1 MSKSSLDFAIRGST
15 AKYNRIGY
23 LASSSSAPFAGI
35 AASLGLWWLG
45 TIGMIEPD
53 SMLRNFAPDAC
64 WQALIQMFET
74 GEILPHIQISLQR
87 VVLSLLL
94 ALLIGLPLGILVGLS
109 ARLEQTTGA
118 VFQFIRMISP
128 ISWMPLAVMLFGI
141 GDAPVIFLLT
151 IAAIWPVMLNVSAGV
166 HAVDPYWLTLARSL
180 CATRWETVSRIIIPA
195 IIAHTLTGIRL
206 AIGVIWIVLVPAEM
220 LGVSAGLGYF
230 ILDTRDR
237 LAYSELMAVILIIGL
252 IGYLLDGAARFLIQ
266 HRTHRRIHRRD
277 SA

>member
-1 MSKSSLDFAIRGST
+1 MNRLLSDFTIQNPVNRYGHIRHLAFSSLAPL
-15 AKYNRIGY
+15 IGM
-23 LASSSSAPFAGI
+23 LV
-35 AASLGLWWLG
+35 SLFFWWLG
-45 TIGMIEPD
+45 TAGVTEPD
-53 SMLRNFAPDAC
+53 SILRNFAPDAC
-64 WQALIQMFET
+64 WQALIQIFAS
-74 GEILPHIQISLQR
+74 GEILPHIQVSLQR

-109 ARLEQTTGA
+109 IRLEQTTGA

-166 HAVDPYWLTLARSL
+166 HAIDPYWLTLARSL

-195 IIAHTLTGIRL
+195 IVAHTLTGIRL

-220 LGVSAGLGYF
+220 LGVSAGLGYL

-237 LAYSELMAVILIIGL
+237 LAYSELMAIILIIGL
-252 IGYLLDGAARFLIQ
+252 IGYLLDGAARLLIQ
-266 HRTHRRIHRRD
+266 RRTHRQE
-277 SA
+277 SS